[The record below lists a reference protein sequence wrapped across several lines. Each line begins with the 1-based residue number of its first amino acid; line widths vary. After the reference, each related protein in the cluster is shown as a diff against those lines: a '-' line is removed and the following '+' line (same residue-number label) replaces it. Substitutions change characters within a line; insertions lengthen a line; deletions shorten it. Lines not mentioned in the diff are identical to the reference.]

1 MWITEKVACFIWK
14 YGCNEREVCL
24 AVDYLWP
31 MNAHKRS
38 LNGLKWFTWLS
49 LHYACLWCSINGQF
63 ILFYF
68 GKDKWPSYCL
78 IMGNNYFM
86 HSKILSQLLYS
97 TLCTTNNHK
106 GYCSLNI
113 NSRLNGVNSAKP
125 KEKIQTRWAKNRVR
139 ARDNE
144 NFNVYIQRTQV
155 LSSSSSSSRLVPKGK
170 LFSSFTLTWMHNL
183 KFQIFN
189 KKIIFCLFFVH
200 QLIDPLPQILKLYQQ
215 AHFPMFQS
223 RPHLKLSWKFCYKS
237 GNFLDLIPLS
247 KLSNFMNL
255 IP

>member
-1 MWITEKVACFIWK
+1 MANLFYFILVK
-14 YGCNEREVCL
+14 
-24 AVDYLWP
+24 
-31 MNAHKRS
+31 
-38 LNGLKWFTWLS
+38 
-49 LHYACLWCSINGQF
+49 INGQVTVSSWAIT
-63 ILFYF
+63 IL
-68 GKDKWPSYCL
+68 C
-78 IMGNNYFM
+78 
-86 HSKILSQLLYS
+86 ILKSQLLYS
-97 TLCTTNNHK
+97 TLFTTNNHK

-200 QLIDPLPQILKLYQQ
+200 QLIDPLPQNPKTL
-215 AHFPMFQS
+215 PTS
-223 RPHLKLSWKFCYKS
+223 S
-237 GNFLDLIPLS
+237 
-247 KLSNFMNL
+247 LSNVPIQTPLETFL
-255 IP
+255 KI